1 MQNQN
6 VDAYTVARCIILKV
20 VELANLDGLR
30 TPLEKLFCLKS
41 TIVSVIE
48 EKVMQ

>member
-6 VDAYTVARCIILKV
+6 VDACTVARCILLKV
-20 VELANLDGLR
+20 VELATLDGLR

-41 TIVSVIE
+41 TIVSINE
-48 EKVMQ
+48 GKVMH